1 MGSGGS
7 VILQI
12 NRRADD
18 MKNIG
23 LQKNLYVLGMIVVAA
38 IVSLRVLGFVVPKIM
53 QYILLIILLPYLY
66 LKFTN
71 R

>member
-1 MGSGGS
+1 
-7 VILQI
+7 
-12 NRRADD
+12 